1 MTKRAFGELE
11 QAILQIL
18 RTGERKSVRD
28 VQILL
33 GGQDKYTTVMTVM
46 NRLAEKKQ
54 LARERMGLHYEYWIL
69 SSPTKTRSFLEQI
82 KQKMFGFKTTAMVS
96 YLIESADDITD
107 EDLVEMEK
115 IIEQAKEQRK
125 HK

>member
-11 QAILQIL
+11 LAILQIL
-18 RTGERKSVRD
+18 RSGERKSVKE
-28 VQILL
+28 VQLQL

-54 LARERMGLHYEYWIL
+54 IARERAGMHYEYWIL
-69 SSPTKTRSFLEQI
+69 SSPAKTRSFLEQF
-82 KQKMFGFKTTAMVS
+82 KQKMLGYKTTAMVS
-96 YLIESADDITD
+96 YLIESADDITQ

-115 IIEQAKEQRK
+115 MIEKAKEQRK
-125 HK
+125 KQ